1 MILNELKKI
10 KLSCF
15 AMNLLDD
22 LPKVGEKYNCE
33 LAKVSKMTVRD
44 NFNLPKVR
52 KMTYITCIKLIIVT
66 SDLIFS

>member
-10 KLSCF
+10 KHSCF

-52 KMTYITCIKLIIVT
+52 KMTYITGINLIIVT
-66 SDLIFS
+66 SNLIFS

>member
-10 KLSCF
+10 KHSCF

-22 LPKVGEKYNCE
+22 LPKVCK
-33 LAKVSKMTVRD
+33 KTVSKMTVRN

-52 KMTYITCIKLIIVT
+52 KMTYVTCIKLIIVT